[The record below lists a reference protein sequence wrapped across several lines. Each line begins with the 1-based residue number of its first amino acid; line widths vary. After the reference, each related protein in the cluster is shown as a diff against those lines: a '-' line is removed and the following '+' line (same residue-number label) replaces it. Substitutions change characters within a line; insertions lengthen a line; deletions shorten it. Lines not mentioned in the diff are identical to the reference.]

1 MFKLPRLLTMMFL
14 QYFVQGAWNMV
25 IGSVLAAYGLK
36 TIVGS
41 TYSVLGIATIISP
54 LFIGM
59 VADRF
64 IASQKVMGILHIIN
78 AGVLFFVPFFVVDG
92 NVSGFLGMIF
102 LVGLLFYP
110 TTALANSISFRHI
123 DGVRW
128 FPIVR
133 VFGTI
138 GFMAVG
144 FTLGFTG
151 FSATV
156 ESFKLASAASVI
168 YGLYCFTLPNTPP
181 AGKHKKIALRD
192 ILCLDALFLFK
203 DKYFTIFMLST
214 FVLMIA
220 KTAYSAYLPVY
231 LPVLGLEPASMM
243 QIATAV
249 EVLFM
254 VFLSLLLYR
263 FGFKKIILFGAL
275 CWVIRCVIL
284 SQAAVSDNYII
295 YIVIALLL
303 QGACWDFFFTAGDI
317 YVDRKAGVEIKAQA
331 QGLRFIVSNGFG
343 VFMAS
348 AVCGMINNSVVTEKS
363 MPAAA
368 SQWQEF
374 WLYPAVVAGLVC
386 LCFFIF
392 FKDDVL
398 TSHHKNKDQLAGKKA
413 H

>member
-1 MFKLPRLLTMMFL
+1 MFKLPRLLIMMFL

-25 IGSVLAAYGLK
+25 IGAVLAAYGLK
-36 TIVGS
+36 EIVGS

-59 VADRF
+59 IADRF
-64 IASQKVMGILHIIN
+64 IASQKVMGTLHILN
-78 AGVLFFVPFFVVDG
+78 GAVLFTLPFFVVDG
-92 NVSGFLGMIF
+92 NVSGFLIMIF
-102 LVGLLFYP
+102 VVGLLFYP
-110 TTALANSISFRHI
+110 TTALANSVSFRHI
-123 DGVRW
+123 DGVKW

-138 GFMAVG
+138 GFMTVG

-151 FSATV
+151 FSGTV
-156 ESFKLASAASVI
+156 SSFKLAAIASVI

-181 AGKHKKIALRD
+181 ASKGKKFSMRD
-192 ILCLDALFLFK
+192 VLCLDALSLFK

-214 FVLMIA
+214 FVLMIS

-254 VFLSLLLYR
+254 VFLAFLLGR
-263 FGFKKIILFGAL
+263 FGFKKIILFGAI
-275 CWVIRCVIL
+275 CWIIRSLFL
-284 SQAAVSDNYII
+284 SQAAVSDNYLTYVI
-295 YIVIALLL
+295 IALLL

-317 YVDRKAGVEIKAQA
+317 YVDRKAGIEIKAQA

-348 AVCGMINNSVVTEKS
+348 TVCGIINNNVVTEKAL
-363 MPAAA
+363 PAAA
-368 SQWQEF
+368 PQWQEF
-374 WLYPAVVAGLVC
+374 WIYPAVVAAVVSVG
-386 LCFFIF
+386 FWIF
-392 FKDDVL
+392 FKDKDVIIPRK
-398 TSHHKNKDQLAGKKA
+398 TDNAA
-413 H
+413 A